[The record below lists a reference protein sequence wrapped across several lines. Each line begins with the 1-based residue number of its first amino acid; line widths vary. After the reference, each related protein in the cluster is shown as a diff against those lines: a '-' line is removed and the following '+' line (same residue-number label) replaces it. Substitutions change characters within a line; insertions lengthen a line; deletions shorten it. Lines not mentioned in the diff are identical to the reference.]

1 MKIQKIFI
9 AVCLLLG
16 TLVFP
21 AIEHAHGQ
29 SQAVVDTA
37 PGEPL
42 RAPQANVA
50 IPTLKTLA
58 ESIDDLKQQVHGK
71 EEELQLVRTENQKV
85 RLLKELAELNGR
97 VEMLSRDFE
106 QIATGVNLE
115 TFKAKP
121 KEHFD
126 WREQLQDVLGPIVKE
141 LQNMTAHPRE
151 IEKLRGD
158 AAYYEKQMAVA
169 KSALQNVQRLT
180 TETQDQELLRQLQ
193 NVEKEW
199 KQKEQQLSSQLAV
212 VSYQLNEKLKEQKPF
227 LESFQSFMKGFF
239 KSRGRNLLLAFAAF
253 ILVVVLCRFLNRLIY
268 RFSPLHK
275 SGERTFYTRLTDLLY
290 YVVTFAGATGAS
302 LLVLYLSGDWVLLS
316 VAALFL
322 LGIFWTARQ
331 TLPKFWTEAKFLLNL
346 GTVREDERVVYQGIP
361 WKVQSLNFH
370 TLLINPHLKG
380 GLLRLP
386 LKELMDLRSRPYDP
400 DEPWFPSRETE
411 WVMLADGT
419 LGQVVM
425 QTPEMVEL
433 TLPGGSRKTY
443 PTAGFL
449 KQNPDNISVGFRLS
463 TTFRLDYQ
471 HQRESTREIPE
482 MLQEAVWQELKRE
495 AFAKKIL
502 NVSVEFKEARP
513 SSLDLAILVD
523 VGAKAGRHYDRL
535 TRLIPRIAVE
545 ASNEY
550 GWVIPFPQVTLHSAA
565 PADENEDESS
575 PREQEAKGKRRWAFW
590 RPKEPAS

>member
-1 MKIQKIFI
+1 MKIRKILI
-9 AVCLLLG
+9 AVCLLVG
-16 TLVFP
+16 VLVFS
-21 AIEHAHGQ
+21 ALHHVYGQ
-29 SQAVVDTA
+29 AQAVVDTA
-37 PGEPL
+37 TGEPM
-42 RAPQANVA
+42 RAPQADIA
-50 IPTLKTLA
+50 IPTLKTIA
-58 ESIDDLKQQVHGK
+58 ASIDELKQQVHGK

-97 VEMLSRDFE
+97 VEMLTRDFE

-121 KEHFD
+121 KELFD
-126 WREQLQDVLGPIVKE
+126 WREQLQDVLGPIIKE

-158 AAYYEKQMAVA
+158 AAYYEKQMAGA
-169 KSALQNVQRLT
+169 KGAIQNVQRLST
-180 TETQDQELLRQLQ
+180 ATQDQELLQQLQ
-193 NVEKEW
+193 GVEKEW
-199 KQKEQQLSSQLAV
+199 KQKEQQVSSQLAV
-212 VSYQLNEKLKEQKPF
+212 VNYQLNEKLKEQKPF

-290 YVVTFAGATGAS
+290 YAVTFAGATGAS

-322 LGIFWTARQ
+322 LGVFWTARQ

-346 GTVREDERVVYQGIP
+346 GAVREDERVVYHGIP

-370 TLLINPHLKG
+370 TLLVNPYLKG

-386 LKELMDLRSRPYDP
+386 LKELMDLRSRPFDP
-400 DEPWFPSRETE
+400 DESWFPCRETE

-433 TLPGGSRKTY
+433 TLLGGSRKTY

-449 KQNPDNISVGFRLS
+449 KQNPDNISIGFRLS

-482 MLQEAVWQELKRE
+482 ILQEAVLRELKKE
-495 AFAKKIL
+495 VFAKKIV
-502 NVSVEFKEARP
+502 NVSVEFKEAQP
-513 SSLDLAILVD
+513 SSLDLDILVD
-523 VGAKAGRHYDRL
+523 VGGKAGRHYDKL

-545 ASNEY
+545 ASNEH
-550 GWVIPFPQVTLHSAA
+550 GWVIPFPQVTFHTGA
-565 PADENEDESS
+565 PADEIGDDAS
-575 PREQEAKGKRRWAFW
+575 PHAKGKRRWSFW
-590 RPKEPAS
+590 RQKQPSP

>member
-1 MKIQKIFI
+1 MRIRTIIVAF
-9 AVCLLLG
+9 CLLVGVIL
-16 TLVFP
+16 FP
-21 AIEHAHGQ
+21 GLQRAHGQ
-29 SQAVVDTA
+29 PQEGAGA
-37 PGEPL
+37 GAGEAMP
-42 RAPQANVA
+42 APQANIA
-50 IPTLKTLA
+50 IPTLNTIAK
-58 ESIDDLKQQVHGK
+58 SIDELKQQVHGK
-71 EEELQLVRTENQKV
+71 EEELQLVKTENQKV

-97 VEMLSRDFE
+97 VEILTRDFE

-126 WREQLQDVLGPIVKE
+126 WREQLQDVLGPIIKE
-141 LQNMTAHPRE
+141 LQNLTAHPRE

-158 AAYYEKQMAVA
+158 ATYYEKQMAVA
-169 KSALQNVQRLT
+169 KGAIQNIQRLI
-180 TETQDQELLRQLQ
+180 TETQDQELLLQLQ
-193 NVEKEW
+193 GVEKEW
-199 KQKEQQLSSQLAV
+199 KQKEQQILSQVAV
-212 VSYQLNEKLKEQKPF
+212 VNYQLNEKLKEQKPF
-227 LESFQSFMKGFF
+227 LESFQNFMKGFF
-239 KSRGRNLLLAFAAF
+239 KSRGKNLLLAFAAF
-253 ILVVVLCRFLNRLIY
+253 ILVVLLGRFLNRLIY

-275 SGERTFYTRLTDLLY
+275 SGDRTFYTRLTDLLY

-331 TLPKFWTEAKFLLNL
+331 TLPKFWTEAKFILNL
-346 GTVREDERVVYQGIP
+346 GTVREDERLVYHGIP

-370 TLLINPHLKG
+370 TLLVNPHLKG

-386 LKELMDLRSRPYDP
+386 LKELMDLKSRPYNP
-400 DEPWFPSRETE
+400 DEPWFPCRESE
-411 WVMLADGT
+411 WVLLADGT
-419 LGQVVM
+419 LGQVLM

-443 PTAGFL
+443 PTSEFL
-449 KQNPDNISVGFRLS
+449 KQNPENISIGFRLS

-482 MLQEAVWQELKRE
+482 KLQEALWRELKKE
-495 AFAKKIL
+495 VFAKKIVS
-502 NVSVEFKEARP
+502 VSVEFKEAQR

-523 VGAKAGRHYDRL
+523 VGGKAGRHYDKM

-545 ASNEY
+545 VSSEY
-550 GWVIPFPQVTLHSAA
+550 GWVIPFPQVTLHTGGSTDD
-565 PADENEDESS
+565 ADDDSS
-575 PREQEAKGKRRWAFW
+575 PQGKGKRRWGFW
-590 RPKEPAS
+590 NRR